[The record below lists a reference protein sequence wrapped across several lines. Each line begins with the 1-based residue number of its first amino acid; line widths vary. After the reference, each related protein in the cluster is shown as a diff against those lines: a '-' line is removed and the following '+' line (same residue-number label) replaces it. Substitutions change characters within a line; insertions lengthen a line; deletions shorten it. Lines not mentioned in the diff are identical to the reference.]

1 MKHLPIVLPCLLLC
15 LYLQP
20 AYADDE
26 EDFEP
31 QEEGVM
37 FDIARTGL
45 LFKRRLYDPGAD
57 TTGGYDITYAPYYPT
72 QYAGTVDINPGGTY
86 ISHWEQEPPS
96 FVIVYI
102 NNDTA
107 RLITKIDLDFTISIG
122 QADRLGNYVNANR
135 KLITGVSLVQGI
147 NRIPVPIHNYK
158 GDIVSVKLAAQRP
171 TFAILPI
178 EGNGQ

>member
-1 MKHLPIVLPCLLLC
+1 MKHLPILLPCLFLC
-15 LYLQP
+15 LHLQP

-31 QEEGVM
+31 QEDGQM
-37 FDIARTGL
+37 FDTARTGL
-45 LFKRRLYDPGAD
+45 LYKRALYQSGEDSTA
-57 TTGGYDITYAPYYPT
+57 GYNITYVPYYPT
-72 QYAGTVDINPGGTY
+72 QYAGTVDISPGGTY
-86 ISHWEQEPPS
+86 ISHWEQDPPS

-122 QADRLGNYVNANR
+122 QADRLGNYVTANR
-135 KLITGVSLVQGI
+135 KLITGVSLDKGI
-147 NRIPVPIHNYK
+147 NRIPVAIHNYK